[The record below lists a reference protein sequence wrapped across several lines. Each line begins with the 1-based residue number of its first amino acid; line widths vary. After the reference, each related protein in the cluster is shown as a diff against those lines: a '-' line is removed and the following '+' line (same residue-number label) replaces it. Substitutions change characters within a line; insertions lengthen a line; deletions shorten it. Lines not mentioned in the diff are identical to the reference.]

1 MVKFKNVYLFIL
13 IIFRNHFNLDLS
25 KLNKWF
31 LSISTFKFKAHF
43 VHVTS
48 ILERYFLIVVVIFDL
63 TQCLFTIWSSSSIT
77 GVWTSSLKSL
87 ISGIS

>member
-1 MVKFKNVYLFIL
+1 MKLHIYLNNNL
-13 IIFRNHFNLDLS
+13 RNHFNLGLS

-31 LSISTFKFKAHF
+31 LSISTLKFKAHF

-48 ILERYFLIVVVIFDL
+48 VLERYFLIVMVIFDL